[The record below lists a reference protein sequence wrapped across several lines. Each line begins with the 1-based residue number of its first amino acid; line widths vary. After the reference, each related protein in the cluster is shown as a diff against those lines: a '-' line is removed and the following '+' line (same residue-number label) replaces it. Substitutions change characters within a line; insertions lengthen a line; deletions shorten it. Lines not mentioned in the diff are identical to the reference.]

1 MTSKFYLTRDK
12 DGAITGLNTNQTGHD
27 LLDNPRLNKGS
38 AFTMTERTLFKLEG
52 KLPYQVETIEE
63 QVERTYAQYQSSG
76 SDLSKNIY
84 LNNLHDTNETLF
96 YRLVSK
102 HIEEML
108 PIIYTPTIG
117 EAVEKF
123 SLELRRPR
131 GLYISYP
138 DMDRMDEIIA
148 NRANYL
154 IDIIVVTDG
163 EGVLGIGDQGIGG
176 MNICIGKLMCYV
188 LCAGVNPLKKL
199 AVTLDVGT
207 NNQHLLNDP
216 MYLGWR
222 HERIAQEQYDEFI
235 DKFVSCI
242 RKHLPTAFLHWEDF
256 GRENARRN
264 LDRYRSEFCTFNDDV
279 QGTGAVTLAAILAGI
294 HTVGSRIDEQR
305 IVFFGAGTAGTGIAD
320 QLHAAMVRQ
329 GSSEEAARKCFYLID
344 RQGVLVDDM
353 KGLTPFQKPY
363 ARPAEEIDS
372 WEFEGDNPDLLAVI
386 HHVKP
391 TILIGCSAVS
401 GAFNE
406 QVVTAMASYVSRP
419 IILPLSNPTS
429 HAEAHPANLYK
440 WTEGKA
446 LVATGSPFGEINYDG
461 KKIQIAQSNN
471 AFIFPGLGL
480 GVIASRPKLLT
491 DKMIWAAAEA
501 LSKCSPAFKDPNAPL
516 LPDLSNIKTIS
527 HKVATAVIMQARKEG
542 LDTFQSELTPE
553 EAIKHIDWK
562 PQYYPYS
569 KAQNM

>member
-1 MTSKFYLTRDK
+1 MTSKFNLTRDSN
-12 DGAITGLNTNQTGHD
+12 GSITGLETNQSGHD

-38 AFTMTERTLFKLEG
+38 AFSQQERAIFKLEG
-52 KLPYQVETIEE
+52 KLPYQVESIEE
-63 QVERTYAQYQSSG
+63 QIERTYKQYSAFT

-96 YRLVSK
+96 YRLVGE
-102 HIEEML
+102 HIQEML

-131 GLYISYP
+131 GIYISYP

-154 IDIIVVTDG
+154 VDIVVVTDG

-222 HERIAQEQYDEFI
+222 HERISQEQYDEFI
-235 DKFVSCI
+235 DKFVTCI

-264 LDRYRSEFCTFNDDV
+264 LERYRDKFCTFNDDV

-294 HTVGSRIDEQR
+294 HTAGSNLVDER

-320 QLHAAMVRQ
+320 QLFAAMLRQ
-329 GSSEEAARKCFYLID
+329 GLSEEDARKRFYLID

-363 ARPAEEIDS
+363 ARSAEEIAQWD
-372 WEFEGDNPDLLAVI
+372 FEGDNADLLAVI
-386 HHVKP
+386 NNVKP

-406 QVVTAMASYVSRP
+406 QVVTTMAQHVERP

-440 WTEGKA
+440 WSQGRA
-446 LVATGSPFGEINYDG
+446 LVATGSPFGEINYEG
-461 KKIQIAQSNN
+461 KKIRIAQSNN

-480 GVIASRPKLLT
+480 GVIACRPKLLT

-501 LSKCSPAFKDPNAPL
+501 LSKCSPAFDDPSAPL
-516 LPDLSNIKTIS
+516 LPDLADIQSIS
-527 HKVATAVIMQARKEG
+527 YKVATAVIEQARKEN
-542 LDTFQSELTPE
+542 LDTFQCELTPD
-553 EAIKHIDWK
+553 EAIKHVAW
-562 PQYYPYS
+562 QAEYYPYS
-569 KAQNM
+569 KGKE